1 MSGGYPFSTLLGNNV
16 LDQILAPKIVGTTG
30 SGYEVKLDL
39 GNIDTVYANQV
50 GTTANPVSQI
60 YATVIGSP
68 ANRVSDLYGVTLHYQ
83 FLDPPI
89 TGGTGSGSPGPTG
102 PTGPG
107 GTGPTGPAGSTGPAG
122 PTGPAGA
129 TGPAGGGSGTTGPT
143 GPTGPSSITNGPNN
157 QIVIFG
163 VTGVTSSPN
172 LTYNGVEMAIPT
184 TQVISPG
191 QIGRMRITNS
201 STTSLIQSGL
211 RNVIGDGNIL
221 GIAPFSSGSSMAQF
235 DTQNA
240 RVSLGGNLDPN
251 PNTEKIQIFGNT
263 VINGTNGPG
272 QFSTTT
278 QQFTADGSITLAA
291 ITGTL
296 YNIYGWGQGGTGQ
309 GAQAGGEIEILG
321 LTGGNISWNFSGGG
335 ASVSGNT
342 GGNALFLNIS
352 GVTGVAYGGG
362 GGGNVIGAG
371 GNASAVTGGS
381 GGVFSQSVAEQLS
394 FTRTD
399 SLSNVSFTASSNF
412 QTSNF
417 LSLSPGTTLTAS
429 AEHILIGSSGVYD
442 ILTFPSGTTFSV
454 QGSGI
459 TGSGLISS
467 NVTAVYAPYDN
478 PNVTDIS
485 SPASGVTGNGQRTI
499 DGTTRISGSQ
509 VEFFNSTGIT
519 GTTTVTMSGT
529 INSAFSGSGP
539 VNIYLGN
546 NYGHTGGTTVYNIT
560 GNSQYGLVATS
571 AVTPPPPPISAAYN
585 TTSQTSAILSSYT
598 TQPGTQVRTVVTE
611 TVLRGITG
619 TTQGGTGAS
628 GGGGGGI
635 FGGGGGIAGGAGGNG
650 FSSIVGITGAAANNG
665 SGSDGYRNQYN
676 NYIYGGVGQSGF
688 VLIETVNTSIT
699 NPALRVVG
707 NETVNGSLTV
717 IQGATGG
724 TPTVDFN
731 NAGVG
736 GILRRIYNLNDQT
749 RGTLINF
756 TEGVTGGEIGFSSSR
771 GSVGSFYMNKPLSV
785 DQGLTTGTGIVGTNT
800 APLAIEKLFGPGS
813 PPVLGVRSGFS
824 GYFTTGSGSGDYVI
838 QPPAGYYVGPSSL
851 LFITAGNPSASGR
864 MDLIGPTATIGT
876 NSTNSGY
883 FTIVDPNNNP
893 APLFQYFWLNL
904 LN

>member
-30 SGYEVKLDL
+30 SGYQVKLDL

-50 GTTANPVSQI
+50 GTTAN
-60 YATVIGSP
+60 
-68 ANRVSDLYGVTLHYQ
+68 RVSDVYGVTLHYQ
-83 FLDPPI
+83 YLDPPI
-89 TGGTGSGSPGPTG
+89 TGGGGTPGPTG

-107 GTGPTGPAGSTGPAG
+107 GTGPAGPAGSTGPAG

-129 TGPAGGGSGTTGPT
+129 TGPAGGGTGTTGPT

-172 LTYNGVEMAIPT
+172 LTYNGLEMVIPT
-184 TQVISPG
+184 TQIISPG
-191 QIGRMRITNS
+191 EIGRMRLTNS
-201 STTSLIQSGL
+201 STTSFIQSGL
-211 RNVIGDGNIL
+211 RSIIGSGNIL
-221 GIAPFSSGSSMAQF
+221 AIAPFSSGSSMAQF

-240 RVSLGGNLDPN
+240 KVSLGGPLNQD

-272 QFSTTT
+272 QFSTST
-278 QQFTADGSITLAA
+278 QQFTTNGSITLAS

-467 NVTAVYAPYDN
+467 NVTTIYAPYDN
-478 PNVTDIS
+478 PNVTESS

-546 NYGHTGGTTVYNIT
+546 NYGHTGGTKVYNIT
-560 GNSQYGLVATS
+560 GNSQYGLVGTS
-571 AVTPPPPPISAAYN
+571 VVTPPPPPISAAYN

-598 TQPGTQVRTVVTE
+598 TQTGTQVRTVVTA
-611 TVLRGITG
+611 TVIHGATG

-676 NYIYGGVGQSGF
+676 NYIYGGARQSGF

-724 TPTVDFN
+724 VQGLLVT
-731 NAGVG
+731 NAGAG
-736 GILRRIYNLNDQT
+736 GTLRSVSVFNDQAT
-749 RGTLINF
+749 PGTLINM
-756 TEGVTGGEIGFSSSR
+756 TNGADSGTIA
-771 GSVGSFYMNKPLSV
+771 Y
-785 DQGLTTGTGIVGTNT
+785 TGTQFQLSRPLNIPIQAGSSGNLTVGGNITAPNLGGTNT
-800 APLAIEKLFGPGS
+800 NCLIGNVRILSGIGTGFPVSVTFNPPFSNTPIVYACYLADGTLAPAQIPG
-813 PPVLGVRSGFS
+813 
-824 GYFTTGSGSGDYVI
+824 GY
-838 QPPAGYYVGPSSL
+838 SSL
-851 LFITAGNPSASGR
+851 S
-864 MDLIGPTATIGT
+864 LIGVSNVSFGVIRTD
-876 NSTNSGY
+876 S
-883 FTIVDPNNNP
+883 NNP
-893 APLFQYFWLNL
+893 GGLGNISWMAIGLA
-904 LN
+904 